1 MKKNKTE
8 NMITTRKAEER
19 GHFDFGWLST
29 YHTFSFDQYYDPNH
43 MGFRSLRVINEDI
56 VQPGR
61 GFPTHGHRDMEIVTY
76 ILQGALEHRDS
87 MDTGSVIRRGDVQR
101 MSAGTGLTHSESN
114 PSNDD
119 PVHLLQIWILPRE
132 RNLPPEYEEKT
143 FSDDERRNNLRLIVS
158 PDGGRGSLRI
168 HQDANIYAALL
179 AQGQQVGHKL
189 DGGRH
194 AWLQVAAGAVT
205 LNDVALQRGDGAAVS
220 QESNIRIVGQEPS
233 EILLFDLA

>member
-1 MKKNKTE
+1 
-8 NMITTRKAEER
+8 MITTRKAEER
-19 GHFDFGWLST
+19 GHFDFGCGWLST

-119 PVHLLQIWILPRE
+119 PVYLLQIWMLPRE

-143 FSDDERRNNLRLIVS
+143 FSDDEKRNRLRLIVS
-158 PDGGRGSLRI
+158 SDGDEGSLRI
-168 HQDANIYAALL
+168 QQDASIYAALL
-179 AQGQQVGHKL
+179 TQGQEVGHKL
-189 DGGRH
+189 ARGRH
-194 AWLQVAAGAVT
+194 AWFQVAAGAVA
-205 LNDVALQRGDGAAVS
+205 LNDVALQQGDGAVVS